1 MGEGAIVGTEGQ
13 TIDSCYAEIEFRM
26 TPQYWNLTPLTV
38 FGLLAVIAGL
48 VCYAL
53 ERHSHWYTLGFSVA
67 CILGA
72 VYGFL
77 QGAWPFGFVEVIW
90 TIVTFRRWLVQRKH
104 GV

>member
-1 MGEGAIVGTEGQ
+1 M
-13 TIDSCYAEIEFRM
+13 EIEFRNDAKN
-26 TPQYWNLTPLTV
+26 TEILNKFLTV